1 MSDTTKSLQQQIAE
15 KNAKLIRA
23 EFGQYGYSAYEI
35 DGERYIAGITG
46 IRIIQLLKQI
56 TASGIIGYPVADWF
70 SQNPLSEENDY
81 KLNLMLA
88 PTEAPP
94 FSTSTVINGKRRTL
108 QPHQVS
114 IPSPV
119 KTWDYNAIRAA
130 CGGSSGMVWGDVIAR
145 AYVAPKVTNRLSGR
159 SQIVAKGTSERE
171 ALSNL
176 DSILTLY
183 DGKVLGKP
191 RLSYAEDAES
201 SQNRYR
207 LYPAWLWIHKPSLL
221 ENDAKKL
228 EKIKIM
234 IFYKQEPESFKKQL
248 AAIL

>member
-1 MSDTTKSLQQQIAE
+1 MPETTKSLQQKIAE
-15 KNAKLIRA
+15 KNAQLIRG
-23 EFGQYGYSAYEI
+23 EFGQYGYSAYEL

-94 FSTSTVINGKRRTL
+94 FSKQVTINGKKKTL

-119 KTWDYNAIRAA
+119 KSWDYSAIRAA
-130 CGGSSGMVWGDVIAR
+130 CGGNNGLMWGDVIAR
-145 AYVAPKVTNRLSGR
+145 AYVAPKVTSRLSGR
-159 SQIVAKGTSERE
+159 SQVVAGGTSEKE

-176 DSILTLY
+176 ESILTLY
-183 DGKVLGKP
+183 DGKVLDKP
-191 RLSYAEDAES
+191 RISYPRDVEFS
-201 SQNRYR
+201 LNKHRV
-207 LYPAWLWIHKPSLL
+207 YPAWLWIHKPSLL
-221 ENDAKKL
+221 ETDAKKL